1 MYKDNSMQSA
11 MRKKDFIARQ
21 KLKIEQ
27 EIAKYEKRQDLEAM
41 MVRNLQFSQ
50 NDIDKLSFK
59 TNFQVVH
66 AISDKYNKQ
75 IN

>member
-11 MRKKDFIARQ
+11 LRKKDFIAQQ

>member
-11 MRKKDFIARQ
+11 MRKKDFIAQQ